1 VVTSSLIDHWKLD
14 RMRAALGAGIVIMV
28 IGVPCAYNQ
37 DILGLYDAVAG
48 EFFLG
53 VGAFFLAMLVG
64 WRAPGVAD
72 EVKLGFS
79 HEGLIRGWLWLI
91 RVVAPII
98 LAIVIYDRGKNVVGT
113 VRSLIAGP

>member
-1 VVTSSLIDHWKLD
+1 LIDHWKLD

-37 DILGLYDAVAG
+37 DILGLYDAIAG

-53 VGAFFLAMLVG
+53 MGAFFLALLVG
-64 WRAPGVAD
+64 WRALDIGD
-72 EVKLGFS
+72 EVRQGFS

-98 LAIVIYDRGKNVVGT
+98 LAVVIYDRGKNVVNMI
-113 VRSLIAGP
+113 RSLIAGP